1 MDFKGGGR
9 KAGVVSL
16 ELMQPGTCPFP
27 RIAQTSSL
35 THKLVIK
42 SSRKHFHSEFTPYNS
57 ADSLCS

>member
-1 MDFKGGGR
+1 MDFKGRGR

-35 THKLVIK
+35 T
-42 SSRKHFHSEFTPYNS
+42 RKARHQIFPQALSQ
-57 ADSLCS
+57 